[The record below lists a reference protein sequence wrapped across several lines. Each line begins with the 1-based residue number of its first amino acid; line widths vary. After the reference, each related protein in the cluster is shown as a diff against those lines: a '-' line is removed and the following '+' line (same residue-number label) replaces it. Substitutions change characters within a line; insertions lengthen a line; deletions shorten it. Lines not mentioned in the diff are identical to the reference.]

1 MCPEVGPKGWFRCLP
16 TPLVVVCVGGMLST
30 PFLLPAVQKWQLS
43 FWSFCILLTIICPN
57 CTCTQLF
64 LVPYSL
70 FVFCCPRRHSSRC
83 KHRSKGSQL
92 PVPICLVR
100 NGHLSQNVALELWI
114 ETNTIMWPLGDV
126 LTLISKP
133 GDSPRS
139 RKGQVI
145 KTLCPLLASSVFAHS
160 IRVATCW
167 VWWTWQPRKWLLLD
181 HKSVIAF
188 FTFIFHGSPLHM
200 L

>member
-1 MCPEVGPKGWFRCLP
+1 MEQPEVGLERWLRWFAHFS
-16 TPLVVVCVGGMLST
+16 GGFEGRGT
-30 PFLLPAVQKWQLS
+30 FLLPSLQKWQLH
-43 FWSFCILLTIICPN
+43 FWSFCIFCPE
-57 CTCTQLF
+57 CQLWVHAVIFSPLGF
-64 LVPYSL
+64 L
-70 FVFCCPRRHSSRC
+70 FCCSRGHLSRF

-126 LTLISKP
+126 LTLISKA

-181 HKSVIAF
+181 HNSVIAF